1 MTDDCGLKLAPTKL
15 TTSHK
20 TTDKTAQVWMENR
33 DRGEKSWSDESIR
46 HIDGQA
52 QAALVIISVLEK
64 RLAEDVAVK
73 QTQMHKESGQR

>member
-1 MTDDCGLKLAPTKL
+1 MALTKL
-15 TTSHK
+15 TTLHK

-33 DRGEKSWSDESIR
+33 DRGEKSRKDESIR

-64 RLAEDVAVK
+64 CRAEDVTVK